1 MPLPPSN
8 SATAVDGAG
17 DDAPKL
23 QFSCVECLMYTFH
36 QIARRCPQFLTA
48 EQNAERLKDFRLRLI
63 AF

>member
-1 MPLPPSN
+1 MPLPPAN
-8 SATAVDGAG
+8 SSVDGSG

-48 EQNAERLKDFRLRLI
+48 EQNADRLKDFRLRFLS
-63 AF
+63 